1 MLVCGD
7 IWDKATSTPDSDRL
21 VFEALRE
28 CVGHGIQAVL
38 LAGNHDSPRKLE
50 ALGLLSELLGV
61 QTQHDVLR
69 PNAGGVLTIEGREH
83 VARIA
88 AVPFI
93 TEGRYVSAAE
103 VMGLQEDWFGAY
115 ADGVAGILRAICDG
129 FGDERT
135 VNILATHIFVDK
147 VARGAGRWL
156 GAPAAHRA
164 DLRHQRAAATDDA
177 PVHRARPRARA
188 AGTPR
193 RPGSDGLQRLAA
205 AARLRRAR
213 AAEGRAH
220 HRRRARAA
228 RDAQGRAAEQ
238 GPPAR
243 RAARQPRRGAG
254 AGRGGGRRAP
264 PSAPRRRAAGAGHR
278 GARARGAAQRR
289 RRAARVRA
297 RRRTRAPSR
306 RSASSAPPS
315 CSRATTGRST
325 APSRCRS

>member
-1 MLVCGD
+1 MRLLHTADWHVGRTIRGRSRAAEFEAVLAELIEIARDEDVEAMLVCGD

-61 QTQHDVLR
+61 QTQHDVRR

-93 TEGRYVSAAE
+93 TEGRYVGVAE

-135 VNILATHIFVDK
+135 VNILATHIFVDGSR
-147 VARGAGRWL
+147 VARIDGSERLLHIGQTY
-156 GAPAAHRA
+156 GINAPQLPTTPA
-164 DLRHQRAAATDDA
+164 
-177 PVHRARPRARA
+177 VHRARPRARA
-188 AGTPR
+188 AGDSSGRRFR
-193 RPGSDGLQRLAA
+193 RPT
-205 AARLRRAR
+205 AARCCSSTSAS
-213 AAEGRAH
+213 
-220 HRRRARAA
+220 
-228 RDAQGRAAEQ
+228 
-238 GPPAR
+238 
-243 RAARQPRRGAG
+243 AG
-254 AGRGGGRRAP
+254 
-264 PSAPRRRAAGAGHR
+264 
-278 GARARGAAQRR
+278 
-289 RRAARVRA
+289 
-297 RRRTRAPSR
+297 SR
-306 RSASSAPPS
+306 RSCASSTPCPG
-315 CSRATTGRST
+315 SR
-325 APSRCRS
+325 